1 MWGGGG
7 GGGVVQL
14 GKIGKWKT
22 DRQSKGVVVGNN
34 SIQNLY
40 KTYLNFST

>member
-1 MWGGGG
+1 MEG

-22 DRQSKGVVVGNN
+22 DRQSKGVVVGNIF
-34 SIQNLY
+34 IQKVIFLY
-40 KTYLNFST
+40 KGRNK